1 MQARRRNIQIEKPLR
16 IKERSQLINEL
27 ILLKN
32 DNRWKIGNKEANIFL
47 INLQKQVTVTNTKA
61 IIEKF

>member
-1 MQARRRNIQIEKPLR
+1 MTTDEKLETKR
-16 IKERSQLINEL
+16 LTF
-27 ILLKN
+27 
-32 DNRWKIGNKEANIFL
+32 FL